1 MAKERDREPD
11 IVRELQ
17 EDAEWSM
24 WTNSFVRR
32 RGWGRGSLPPNPGV
46 RTFMLA
52 AVLVVAAALG
62 TVGIIVLLFNLS

>member
-32 RGWGRGSLPPNPGV
+32 RGWGRGSLPSNPGV

-62 TVGIIVLLFNLS
+62 TVGIIVLLFKLS